1 MNEESIG
8 CHLFVQRA
16 GILERLIKVWDMQG
30 ISFLERD
37 RVKQKERGI
46 AWLASISHCQILKG
60 PKRVG
65 LRKGSVFY
73 MDLEMNQR
81 EFAL

>member
-30 ISFLERD
+30 ISFFVRD
-37 RVKQKERGI
+37 GRVKQKEKGI

-60 PKRVG
+60 
-65 LRKGSVFY
+65 
-73 MDLEMNQR
+73 
-81 EFAL
+81 A

>member
-37 RVKQKERGI
+37 RELSK
-46 AWLASISHCQILKG
+46 
-60 PKRVG
+60 KRRVLHG
-65 LRKGSVFY
+65 
-73 MDLEMNQR
+73 
-81 EFAL
+81 

>member
-37 RVKQKERGI
+37 RVKQKEKGYCMVS
-46 AWLASISHCQILKG
+46 LNKSLSNLKG
-60 PKRVG
+60 AKESGFKKGVG
-65 LRKGSVFY
+65 VLYGP
-73 MDLEMNQR
+73 
-81 EFAL
+81 